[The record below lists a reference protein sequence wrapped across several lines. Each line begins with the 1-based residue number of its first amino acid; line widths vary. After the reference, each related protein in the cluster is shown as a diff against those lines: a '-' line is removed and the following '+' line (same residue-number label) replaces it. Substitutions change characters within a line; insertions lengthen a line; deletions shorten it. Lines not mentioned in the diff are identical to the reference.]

1 MVVARGQLEGRHHE
15 PGGVGVEVQVEEVD
29 IHLADVRGA
38 ERVRGTDK
46 TGYGGRGRRDLR
58 TAVLGHSP
66 QAGQHAGP
74 HPDSRHRTHTTGPT
88 NTHKNL
94 VPSEDL
100 PSARNVC
107 GVTGTTTGDH
117 SVLIAPNCHPRQSTV
132 CRLQRADSTTRA
144 QDIVYFTSTN
154 CTNLFQCNT

>member
-1 MVVARGQLEGRHHE
+1 MARGQLERRHDE

-74 HPDSRHRTHTTGPT
+74 HPDSRHRTYTQPVSQTPSPERGFTECQECLRCHGHNNWRPFCPDRAELSSSSIDSPVDPT
-88 NTHKNL
+88 
-94 VPSEDL
+94 V
-100 PSARNVC
+100 
-107 GVTGTTTGDH
+107 
-117 SVLIAPNCHPRQSTV
+117 
-132 CRLQRADSTTRA
+132 
-144 QDIVYFTSTN
+144 
-154 CTNLFQCNT
+154 